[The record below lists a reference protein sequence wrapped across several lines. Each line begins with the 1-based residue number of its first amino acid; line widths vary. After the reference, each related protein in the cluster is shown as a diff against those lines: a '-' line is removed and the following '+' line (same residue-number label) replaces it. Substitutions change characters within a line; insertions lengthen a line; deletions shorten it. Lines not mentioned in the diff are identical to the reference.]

1 MSDPLRISTTQPS
14 GQAPVA
20 GEARARQAIA
30 RAASRTGVDFDY
42 LLAQAKLESSLDPS
56 AKARTSSAS
65 GLYQFIDSTW
75 LRTLDQ
81 HGEGMGLGAA
91 ATAIETTGGR
101 SRVSDPARR
110 EAIMALRF
118 DPDASALMAGA
129 LAHDNRAALSGI
141 IGREPDSAELYLAHF
156 LGAAGAGKFLGQ
168 LGINPETSAAS
179 ILPKAAAAN
188 RGIFYDQG
196 GTARSVGQVMD
207 LIRVKMAGAM
217 ESGAGPQSFQS
228 GAYPLAAAEYGSYP
242 ARTQRSGSASGTS
255 AAARPSMADTLK
267 STFAMT
273 NDLMPERA
281 RNHVRGAYAALRAF
295 KL

>member
-1 MSDPLRISTTQPS
+1 MSDPLRISTTQPP
-14 GQAPVA
+14 GA

-30 RAASRTGVDFDY
+30 RAASRTGADFNY

-75 LRTLDQ
+75 LHTLDR
-81 HGEGMGLGAA
+81 HGEGMGLGGAA
-91 ATAIETTGGR
+91 AAIHTAGGR
-101 SRVSDPARR
+101 SRVADPAQR

-118 DPDASALMAGA
+118 DPDVSALMAGS
-129 LAHDNRAALSGI
+129 LANDNRAALSGVL
-141 IGREPDSAELYLAHF
+141 GREPDAAELYLAHF

-168 LGINPETSAAS
+168 LGGNADISAAS

-188 RGIFYDQG
+188 RSIFYEPG
-196 GTARSVGQVMD
+196 GSARSFRQVMD

-217 ESGAGPQSFQS
+217 ESGAGASAFQS
-228 GAYPLAAAEYGSYP
+228 GAYPLAAAEYGSYRP
-242 ARTQRSGSASGTS
+242 SLQRSGSASGTS

-267 STFAMT
+267 DTFALT

-281 RNHVRGAYAALRAF
+281 RNHVRGAYAALQAF

>member
-1 MSDPLRISTTQPS
+1 MSDPLRLSTTSPS
-14 GQAPVA
+14 GQPPAA

-30 RAASRTGVDFDY
+30 RAASRTGADFDY

-75 LRTLDQ
+75 LHTLDR
-81 HGEGMGLGAA
+81 HGEGLGLGGAA
-91 ATAIETTGGR
+91 AAIDSAGGR
-101 SRVSDPARR
+101 SRVADPAQR

-118 DPDASALMAGA
+118 DPDVSALMAGS
-129 LAHDNRAALSGI
+129 LANDNRAALSGVL
-141 IGREPDSAELYLAHF
+141 GREPDSAELYLAHF
-156 LGAAGAGKFLGQ
+156 LGASGAGKFLGQ
-168 LGINPETSAAS
+168 LGANPEISAAS

-188 RGIFYDQG
+188 RSIFYEPG
-196 GTARSVGQVMD
+196 GSARSVGGVMD

-217 ESGAGPQSFQS
+217 ENGAASASFQS
-228 GAYPLAAAEYGSYP
+228 GAYPLAARGYGSFQP
-242 ARTQRSGSASGTS
+242 ATQRSFSASGS
-255 AAARPSMADTLK
+255 GAAAPLSMADTLK
-267 STFAMT
+267 STFAVT

-281 RNHVRGAYAALRAF
+281 RDHVRGAYAALRAF